1 VLLPAAVLG
10 TPSGQLADLL
20 DRVRDSLSEGRD
32 PRAVRALRIEATIEM
47 GGQVVGRV
55 ETVARREPRALRESL
70 EMAGVRRELTILEE
84 RVWMKDANGAVRAA
98 TGDEIV
104 DAHLA
109 HALLFH
115 EYLDGSGARLDVR
128 PGADREIELRDASD
142 PASPPRTLAFAE
154 SAADPHL
161 VLPSAFRQRDHGVTV
176 VTTFEDWRVVDGV
189 RFPFASK
196 QSTGDPRFDLTLRTV
211 ACEILDDLPAGAI
224 APPVPDAPDFEIADA
239 DSARTIPVELV
250 DHLVLVTA
258 EVNGVPGSFLLDS
271 GAGATVLDSGFAS
284 RLGLAE
290 RGVMEA
296 RGTGGSETA
305 AFVDASTLQL
315 PGVVLRGQTIVTIG
329 LDGVAEAL
337 GRPIAGILGW
347 DFLSRFAVEI
357 DYARARLALAPSGK
371 YEPRPGAVRVP
382 LRIEMNVPRV
392 EGTLDGEHRG
402 SFLVDTGNGRGLLL
416 HSPFARAHGYGERR
430 SDGAVDVA
438 GVGGSTRM
446 DQITIRSL
454 ALGGA
459 EFRDLPAFVS
469 DSDEGIVAI
478 DEAIGNVGGA
488 LFERSVLAFDYSEE
502 SLWILPPSS
511 ASASGR

>member
-1 VLLPAAVLG
+1 
-10 TPSGQLADLL
+10 
-20 DRVRDSLSEGRD
+20 
-32 PRAVRALRIEATIEM
+32 
-47 GGQVVGRV
+47 
-55 ETVARREPRALRESL
+55 
-70 EMAGVRRELTILEE
+70 EMAGVRRELTVLED
-84 RVWMKDANGAVRAA
+84 RVWMKDPNGAVREA

-104 DAHLA
+104 DAHLS

-115 EYLDGSGARLDVR
+115 EYLDGSGAGLEVRL
-128 PGADREIELRDASD
+128 GADQDLELRDATD
-142 PASPPRTLAFAE
+142 PASPPRTLSLAE
-154 SAADPHL
+154 VAADPPL
-161 VLPSAFRQRDHGVTV
+161 LLPRAFRQRDHGVTV
-176 VTTFEDWRVVDGV
+176 ETTFEDWRVVNGV
-189 RFPFASK
+189 RFPFVSK
-196 QSTGDPRFDLTLRTV
+196 QSTGDPRFDLTLRTT
-211 ACEILDDLPAGAI
+211 ACEVLDELPAGAI
-224 APPVPDAPDFEIADA
+224 VPPAADPPDFEIVDS
-239 DSARTIPVELV
+239 DSAGAIVVELL

-258 EVNGVPGSFLLDS
+258 EVNGVPGAFLLDT
-271 GAGATVLDSGFAS
+271 GAGATVLHSGFAAQ
-284 RLGLAE
+284 LGLSP

-296 RGTGGSETA
+296 RGAGGSETA
-305 AFVDASTLQL
+305 AFVDASTLRL
-315 PGVVLRGQTIVTIG
+315 PGVVLRDQTIVAIG

-357 DYARARLALAPSGK
+357 DYAHAKLALAPSGE

-402 SFLVDTGNGRGLLL
+402 SFLVDTGNARGLLL
-416 HSPFARAHGYGERR
+416 HSPFVRAHGYG
-430 SDGAVDVA
+430 DGAPDAEVDVT

-446 DQITIRSL
+446 DRITVRSL

-459 EFRDLPAFVS
+459 EFRDVPAFIS